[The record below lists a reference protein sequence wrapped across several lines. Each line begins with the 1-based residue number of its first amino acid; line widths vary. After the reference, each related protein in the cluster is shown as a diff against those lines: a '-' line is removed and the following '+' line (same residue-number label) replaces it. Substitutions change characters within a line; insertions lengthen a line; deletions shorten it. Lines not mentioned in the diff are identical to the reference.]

1 MRFTP
6 IPPCAVASLLAC
18 AWLAAC
24 GVLPS
29 SRLSA
34 ADQVDVSEIRRQT
47 FCGASADTAAVTLI
61 ADAAAL
67 RDWQQARGVDLI
79 GNAPLPAGPFAVV
92 DHGSRATGGYGV
104 LVSRRA
110 VQRGRRL
117 IITASFLSPKPDEL
131 RGYALTSP
139 CVLVKLPA
147 GGYDSVEIVDPAG
160 LRRAV
165 TAPATQK
172 TP

>member
-6 IPPCAVASLLAC
+6 IPPVVLASLLGC
-18 AWLAAC
+18 VWLAAC

-29 SRLSA
+29 SRRSA
-34 ADQVDVSEIRRQT
+34 AEQVDVSEIRRQSN
-47 FCGASADTAAVTLI
+47 CAASADTAAVTLI

-110 VQRGRRL
+110 VLRGRML
-117 IITASFLSPKPDEL
+117 TLTASFLSPKPDEM
-131 RGYALTSP
+131 RAQALTSP

-147 GGYDSVEIVDPAG
+147 GHYDSVEIVDPAG

-165 TAPATQK
+165 TAAAAPP

>member
-6 IPPCAVASLLAC
+6 ISPFAVASLLGC

-29 SRLSA
+29 PRLSA
-34 ADQVDVSEIRRQT
+34 ADQVDVSEIRRQS

-61 ADAAAL
+61 ADAEAL
-67 RDWQQARGVDLI
+67 RAWQQARGVDLI
-79 GNAPLPAGPFAVV
+79 GGAPLPAGPFAVV
-92 DHGSRATGGYGV
+92 DHGSRTTGGYGV

-110 VQRGRRL
+110 VQRSRML
-117 IITASFLSPKPDEL
+117 VITASFLSPKPDEM

-139 CVLVKLPA
+139 CVLVKLPI
-147 GGYDSVEIVDPAG
+147 GNYDSVEIVDPAG

-165 TAPATQK
+165 TAAAAPP